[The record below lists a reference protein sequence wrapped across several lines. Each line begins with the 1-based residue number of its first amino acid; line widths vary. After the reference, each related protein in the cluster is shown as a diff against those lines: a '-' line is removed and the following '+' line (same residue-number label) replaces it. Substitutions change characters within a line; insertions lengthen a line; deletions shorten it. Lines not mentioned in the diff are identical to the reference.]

1 MMLPALRNWFTP
13 QRLFT
18 GALVL
23 LLLDRLLVLLL
34 FGFQYTGSD
43 DVLLWNIG
51 HDYAQ
56 GIFHEPFMYR
66 QNYNPA
72 LESLLAVPLLW
83 LRVPPHIAFP
93 LLTSVLALFPFITF
107 ANWFKRKGNYAAGIL
122 LLLLPVMLSAHHALL
137 VTLPRGFVTGIF
149 LLGFYPLLDRLAN
162 LYLRRMVIGFL
173 FMLALA
179 VNPNVLLLAVPLL
192 VYELA
197 AKKAILPGLLCLA
210 AGALPVVVLHYAAL
224 HFYETHPLY
233 KLHALSPEQ
242 LQFDGALFVSAWA
255 KRGDLFTD
263 LAPLLPGM
271 GWFIVVAFP
280 LLAFFGLQQKN
291 YGVFIGSILVFVLLL
306 FSCGLPKIHD
316 GSPAVFFHSSRMFLA
331 LPLAA
336 FLLLAWLVS
345 NKQLERFADYR
356 ILILAI
362 LLIGFRG
369 VFVSEQVNTTMQHI
383 AVSPVHERPV
393 SEFCEECDSVYA
405 VAKREKAELIMAFYA
420 PGFEL
425 DHAKYVDL
433 GCVLYHP
440 DLPQTI
446 MPEYERR
453 AWVEQKEIK
462 EPAVH
467 ERILL
472 FSKGNKQLDSLSRT
486 NPDIRRCCEKPVLYI
501 LEGNK
506 QKTLDVFFRV
516 QYKGG

>member
-1 MMLPALRNWFTP
+1 MLPQFRNRFTP
-13 QRLFT
+13 QRLFMA
-18 GALVL
+18 ALVL

-43 DVLLWNIG
+43 DVLLWNIA

-83 LRVPPHIAFP
+83 LHVPPHIAFP
-93 LLTSVLALFPFITF
+93 LLTSALALFPFIAF
-107 ANWFKRKGNYAAGIL
+107 AFWFKRKGNYAAGIL
-122 LLLLPVMLSAHHALL
+122 VLLLPVMLPAHHALL
-137 VTLPRGFVTGIF
+137 LTLPRGFVTGIF
-149 LLGFYPLLDRLAN
+149 ILGFYPLLDRVGN
-162 LYLRRMVIGFL
+162 LLLRRLSIGFV

-179 VNPNVLLLAVPLL
+179 VNPNALLLAVPLL
-192 VYELA
+192 VYELFE
-197 AKKAILPGLLCLA
+197 KKAVITGLRCLA
-210 AGALPVVVLHYAAL
+210 AGALPVVLLHYAAL

-242 LQFDGALFVSAWA
+242 LHFDGALFVSAWA
-255 KRGDLFTD
+255 KRSDLFTD

-271 GWFIVVAFP
+271 GWFIVIAFP
-280 LLAFFGLQQKN
+280 LLAFFALRKKQ
-291 YGVFIGSILVFVLLL
+291 YGVFSGSVLVFLLIL

-336 FLLLAWLVS
+336 FLLLAWFVR
-345 NKQLERFADYR
+345 KEQLERFADSR
-356 ILILAI
+356 ILVLA
-362 LLIGFRG
+362 LVLIGFRC
-369 VFVSEQVNTTMQHI
+369 FFIPQQVNATMQNI
-383 AVSPVHERPV
+383 AVSPVHERRI

-405 VAKREKAELIMAFYA
+405 VAKREKAGLIMAFYA

-467 ERILL
+467 QRILL
-472 FSKGNKQLDSLSRT
+472 FSKGNKQLDSLSKS

-501 LEGNK
+501 LEGNT

>member
-1 MMLPALRNWFTP
+1 MLPQLRNQFTP
-13 QRLFT
+13 QRLFMA
-18 GALVL
+18 ALAL

-43 DVLLWNIG
+43 DVLLWNIA

-72 LESLLAVPLLW
+72 VESLLTVPLLW
-83 LRVPPHIAFP
+83 LQVPPHIAFP

-107 ANWFKRKGNYAAGIL
+107 AYWFKRKGNYAAGIL
-122 LLLLPVMLSAHHALL
+122 LLLLPVMLPAHHALL
-137 VTLPRGFVTGIF
+137 ITLPRGFVTGIF
-149 LLGFYPLLDRLAN
+149 LLGFYPLLDRVDN
-162 LYLRRMVIGFL
+162 LLLRRLFFGFV
-173 FMLALA
+173 FMLAIA
-179 VNPNVLLLAVPLL
+179 VNPNALLLAVPLL

-197 AKKAILPGLLCLA
+197 EKKSVFSGLLCMA
-210 AGALPVVVLHYAAL
+210 AGALPVVLLQYAAL

-233 KLHALSPEQ
+233 KLHALVPEQ
-242 LQFDGALFVSAWA
+242 LHFDGALFVSAWA

-263 LAPLLPGM
+263 LSPLLPGM
-271 GWFIVVAFP
+271 GWFIVIAFP
-280 LLAFFGLQQKN
+280 LLAFFALQKKQ
-291 YGVFIGSILVFVLLL
+291 YGVFTGSVFVFLLIL

-345 NKQLERFADYR
+345 KEQLERFADYR
-356 ILILAI
+356 ILILAV
-362 LLIGFRG
+362 LLIGFRCF
-369 VFVSEQVNTTMQHI
+369 FVPQQVNVTMKNI
-383 AVSPVHERPV
+383 AVSPVHERRV

-453 AWVEQKEIK
+453 AWIEQKEIK

-467 ERILL
+467 RRILL
-472 FSKGNKQLDSLSRT
+472 FSKGNKQLDSLSKINR
-486 NPDIRRCCEKPVLYI
+486 DIRRCCEKPVLYI
-501 LEGNK
+501 IEGNT